1 MHYVLFNFIDESEAV
16 CCWRAGVCH
25 LLCSRAVLTCV
36 YTAFNTVH
44 LIWRLILGI
53 IGISQVGMLGW
64 LKVSS
69 TEKTAAQNG
78 VHRKPACRVN

>member
-1 MHYVLFNFIDESEAV
+1 MRVKIVNMSLLSSNV
-16 CCWRAGVCH
+16 CLRLVCGWGTPLEWVRASNPLLQLRWRVA
-25 LLCSRAVLTCV
+25 LE
-36 YTAFNTVH
+36 
-44 LIWRLILGI
+44 RLILGI
-53 IGISQVGMLGW
+53 IYISQVGMLGW

>member
-1 MHYVLFNFIDESEAV
+1 MRVKIVNMSLLSSNV
-16 CCWRAGVCH
+16 CLRLVWGWGTPLEWVRASNPLLQLRWRVA
-25 LLCSRAVLTCV
+25 LE
-36 YTAFNTVH
+36 
-44 LIWRLILGI
+44 RLILGI
-53 IGISQVGMLGW
+53 IDISQVGMLGW

>member
-1 MHYVLFNFIDESEAV
+1 MLGLVCLPGKISRTFMLLFVRFFFINSV
-16 CCWRAGVCH
+16 STCGVT
-25 LLCSRAVLTCV
+25 LALSLD
-36 YTAFNTVH
+36 
-44 LIWRLILGI
+44 RLILGI
-53 IGISQVGMLGW
+53 IDISQVGMLGW

>member
-1 MHYVLFNFIDESEAV
+1 MAVDVICDLACSDSEFRGWVRASNPLLQLR
-16 CCWRAGVCH
+16 WRVA
-25 LLCSRAVLTCV
+25 LE
-36 YTAFNTVH
+36 
-44 LIWRLILGI
+44 RLILSI
-53 IGISQVGMLGW
+53 IDISQVGMLGW